1 MRRASLH
8 FGPASSLA
16 ASGRSRTG
24 AGPAR
29 ETVGSASAAAASVAA
44 SVRAG
49 GGPASAASRGSVAA
63 TPAQPKAAP
72 ATPSAAAKK
81 KAHVDKPAAPYE
93 TKPPLA
99 TEAGKTNGTSAPA
112 TSAPPSRLDVRA
124 LLAGKRLLL
133 LGGTGFLG
141 KIFWIMLLHHYPEVG
156 RIHLLV
162 RSNKTRTSEER
173 FWKEIATSEALAPL
187 RERYGDG
194 LEAFLREKVSPV
206 DGDVGLPLCGLAESL
221 ITEWRDRIDA
231 VVNIAGVVDFN
242 PPLDEALDTN
252 AFGAQ
257 NLLALCRALGPEGA
271 PVRLMHTSTCYV
283 VGNRDGKIQEDDF
296 ERFPFPRA
304 GELEPSLWDPER
316 EIADCLDLIAQARSR
331 AEDGFRQ
338 SVFLEQ
344 AKRALEKRGEPG
356 SGASLEAELRTVKRK
371 FVEKRLVEAGIE
383 RATHWGWPNIYTY
396 TKSIGEQVIARSG
409 VPYTIVRPA
418 CCESTVRF
426 PFPAWNEGIG
436 TSAPLIY
443 LAFKG
448 QHQVP
453 LADVILDYIPSD
465 IVCAGMLLALAETLE
480 GTNKPVY
487 QLGTSDSNPMTAK
500 RSGELTGIYKRKYYQ
515 RASGNPLVNLIQSYN
530 EVSSVSEKRLDLVGP
545 GALAKG
551 ARAIAGF
558 LKKAPGPL
566 AGAGAQAA
574 RVLDGQA
581 AREEKIDEILRLFM
595 PFTMRQKGPFST
607 ANVRA
612 AFARLSDDDKARL
625 RWDPDALDWRDYWM
639 NQHMPAMEK
648 RVIPW
653 LDERWRRET
662 KALRAHATIASMV
675 DEMADRFGHKLSL
688 ARLEKDGFARVTYL
702 DVRARADA
710 TAARLAALGVKKGD
724 AVVLSGKNHPDWAI
738 AYFGI
743 VRAGAVAVPVDPELD
758 PGPFANVARESG
770 AKVAIWDAHVEERV
784 GAEARAAG
792 AAGPLIVLTLAD
804 ATAEDASL
812 RRPDVIVEETDLA
825 SVIFT
830 SGTTGK
836 PKGVKLTHGN
846 FTSLIAALAPVFPIS
861 TSDRTMSV
869 LPLHHTFEFTCGLLL
884 PFSRGARIQYLDEL
898 TGERLSEGLKL
909 GRATAM
915 VGVPAL
921 WQLLER
927 RIVQQVES
935 KGRAASTIFEW
946 GTELNRLLGRTLG
959 VDAGRLLF
967 GTVHQGLGGSI
978 KFLISG
984 GAALPKETQKLFNG
998 LGLRLAEGYGL
1009 TEAAPV
1015 LTVQKP
1021 STRPAYGKVG
1031 RPIPGVE
1038 LKIQD
1043 PDEQGVGEIV
1053 ARGPNVMQGYTDP
1066 EATAQVLDAYGWL
1079 RTGDLGKIDRSG
1091 QLAIVGRVKDV
1102 IVTAT
1107 GENVYPDDVERALGE
1122 IEGIVELAVVGVEA
1136 PKGGERVACLA
1147 VPERAPE
1154 SVIEA
1159 EPDAYTET
1167 RSERRDQA
1175 MRALRAAIAK
1185 LPYGQQPSIVY
1196 LYDAPLARTATRK
1209 VKRGEVQAI
1218 LRRLIAAST
1227 PQEDA
1232 AGTTPVRV
1240 AIAAVSGRA
1249 QREVIPQATLAG
1261 DLGFDSLMLTELLEA
1276 LETRLKVTID
1286 PPALAAARTVEDVER
1301 LVEGLRAAAAE
1312 ERGKKRRAIEGRDAG
1327 PAPLVL
1333 PEPVQEIAKDAIGH
1347 VQDFFYGTM
1356 MRPRVT
1362 GSAFIPQN
1370 RNTIVV
1376 SNHSSHLDMGFVRH
1390 ALGVYGEDI
1399 VSLAAQDYFFDKGLK
1414 RAYFENLTNLA
1425 ALDRKGGSRASI
1437 RQAEAIVR
1445 KGKTVLIFP
1454 EGTRSDTG
1462 EVQDF
1467 KPLVGHLAL
1476 NTGTDIL
1483 PVFLGGTFAAMPKG
1497 AVVPRQRAIAARIG
1511 MPLEIAHLRR
1521 LTEGMTQA
1529 DAVRAVTR
1537 LARDAVLALRDGTM
1551 LDLSKVEKLE
1561 DGGARKEPE
1570 HPLVRLFGELE
1581 HKFKP
1586 AAVDRPVS
1594 FYFTLGNDEHAKWTV
1609 KVDKERCEIRPGKPD
1624 GGVADCVLKTSADIF
1639 TKIVR
1644 EAYVPGPAEFMSGAV
1659 KSNDVGLLFEFQ
1671 KAFQLS

>member
-1 MRRASLH
+1 MGTEH
-8 FGPASSLA
+8 GTTN
-16 ASGRSRTG
+16 GIG
-24 AGPAR
+24 
-29 ETVGSASAAAASVAA
+29 
-44 SVRAG
+44 
-49 GGPASAASRGSVAA
+49 
-63 TPAQPKAAP
+63 AP
-72 ATPSAAAKK
+72 ATRA
-81 KAHVDKPAAPYE
+81 PAAP
-93 TKPPLA
+93 
-99 TEAGKTNGTSAPA
+99 
-112 TSAPPSRLDVRA
+112 LDVREQ
-124 LLAGKRLLL
+124 LRGKRLLV

-162 RSNKTRTSEER
+162 RSNEKRTSEER
-173 FWKEIATSEALAPL
+173 FWKEIIGSEALAPL
-187 RERYGDG
+187 REAYGSK
-194 LEAFLREKVSPV
+194 LEEFLAERVEPI
-206 DGDVGLPLCGLAESL
+206 DGDVGLPLCGISEETIAG
-221 ITEWRDRIDA
+221 WRGKIDA

-257 NLLALCRALGPEGA
+257 NLVSLCRALGADEAHPA
-271 PVRLMHTSTCYV
+271 RLMHTSTCYT
-283 VGNRDGKIQEDDF
+283 VGNREGKILEDDF

-316 EIADCLDLIAQARSR
+316 EIADGLDLVAQAKSR
-331 AEDGFRQ
+331 AEDAFRQ
-338 SVFLEQ
+338 SVFLDQ
-344 AKRALEKRGEPG
+344 AQRALEQRGEPAH
-356 SGASLEAELRTVKRK
+356 GAPLEAELRNVKRK
-371 FVEKRLVEAGIE
+371 FVEKRLVEAGVE

-409 VPYTIVRPA
+409 VPFTITRPA
-418 CCESTVRF
+418 CCESTLAF
-426 PFPAWNEGIG
+426 PFPGWNEGIG

-453 LADVILDYIPSD
+453 LSEAILDYIPSD
-465 IVCAGMLLALAETLE
+465 VVCAGMILALAELLE
-480 GTNKPVY
+480 GTQRPIY
-487 QLGTSDSNPMTAK
+487 QLGASDTNPMTAK
-500 RSGELTGIYKRKYYQ
+500 RSGELTGLYKRKYFQ
-515 RASGNPLVNLIQSYN
+515 RASGNPLVNLLQSYN
-530 EVSSVSEKRLDLVGP
+530 EISAISERRLDLVGP
-545 GALAKG
+545 GAMAKG
-551 ARAIAGF
+551 ARAIAGL
-558 LKKAPGPL
+558 LKKAPGPI

-574 RVLDGQA
+574 RALDGAA
-581 AREEKIDEILRLFM
+581 AREEKIDEILRLFV
-595 PFTMRQKGPFST
+595 PFTMKQKGPFSC

-612 AFARLSDDDKARL
+612 AFARLSDEDKRRL
-625 RWDPDALDWRDYWM
+625 PWAPEKIDWRDYWM

-662 KALRAHATIASMV
+662 KPLRAHATVASMV
-675 DEMADRFGHKLSL
+675 DEMAERFGHKLAL

-702 DVRARADA
+702 EVRARADA
-710 TAARLAALGVKKGD
+710 TAARLAALGAKKGD
-724 AVVLSGKNHPDWAI
+724 MVVLSGKNHPDWAI

-743 VRAGAVAVPVDPELD
+743 VRAGAVAVPIDPELE
-758 PGPFANVARESG
+758 PGPFANVVRESG
-770 AKVAIWDAHVEERV
+770 AKLAIWDAHVEGRV
-784 GAEARAAG
+784 GAEARAAAG
-792 AAGPLIVLTLAD
+792 ALAVMPFD
-804 ATAEDASL
+804 EATCEDASL
-812 RRPDVIVEETDLA
+812 RRPDVVVEDGDLA

-846 FTSLIAALAPVFPIS
+846 FTSLIAALAPIFPIS
-861 TSDRTMSV
+861 ARDRTMSV

-927 RIVQQVES
+927 RIIQQVES
-935 KGRAASTIFEW
+935 KGRVASTIFEW
-946 GTELNRLLGRTLG
+946 GTELNRVLGRTLG
-959 VDAGRLLF
+959 IDAGRLLF
-967 GTVHQGLGGSI
+967 GPVHQGLGGSI

-984 GAALPKETQKLFNG
+984 GAALPKETQKLFSG

-1021 STRPAYGKVG
+1021 SSRPAYGKVG

-1066 EATAQVLDAYGWL
+1066 EATAQVLDADGWL
-1079 RTGDLGKIDRSG
+1079 RTGDLGKIDRQG

-1122 IEGIVELAVVGVEA
+1122 IDKIVELAVVGVEA

-1147 VPERAPE
+1147 VPEHAPE
-1154 SVIEA
+1154 SVLEA
-1159 EPDAYTET
+1159 EPDAYTES
-1167 RSERRDQA
+1167 RAERRDDA
-1175 MRALRAAIAK
+1175 MRALRAAIGK
-1185 LPYGQQPSIVY
+1185 LPFGQQPSIVY
-1196 LYDAPLARTATRK
+1196 LYDAPLPRTATRK
-1209 VKRGEVQAI
+1209 VKRNEVQAI

-1227 PQEDA
+1227 PQEGA
-1232 AGTTPVRV
+1232 EGGTPVRL
-1240 AIAAVSGRA
+1240 AIAAVSGRSR
-1249 QREVIPQATLAG
+1249 REVVPSASLAG

-1276 LETRLKVTID
+1276 LEARLKVTID
-1286 PPALAAARTVEDVER
+1286 PQALVAARTVDDVER
-1301 LVEGLRAAAAE
+1301 LVESLRAEPAEKNAA
-1312 ERGKKRRAIEGRDAG
+1312 KKRAIEGRDAE

-1333 PEPVQEIAKDAIGH
+1333 PEPVRDAAKEAIGKI
-1347 VQDFFYGTM
+1347 QDFFYGQM
-1356 MRPRVT
+1356 MRPKVIGR
-1362 GSAFIPQN
+1362 AFIPQN

-1390 ALGVYGEDI
+1390 ALGTYGEDI

-1437 RQAEAIVR
+1437 RQAEEIVR
-1445 KGKTVLIFP
+1445 RGKTVLVFP
-1454 EGTRSDTG
+1454 EGTRSETG
-1462 EVQDF
+1462 EIQDF

-1476 NTGTDIL
+1476 GTDTDIL
-1483 PVFLGGTFAAMPKG
+1483 PLFLGGTYAAMPKG
-1497 AVVPRQRAIAARIG
+1497 AAIPRQRELTARIG
-1511 MPLEIAHLRR
+1511 MPLRIEDLRR
-1521 LTEGMTQA
+1521 LTAGMTQA

-1537 LARDAVLALRDGTM
+1537 LARQAVLALRDGGM
-1551 LDLSKVEKLE
+1551 LDLARLERLE
-1561 DGGARKEPE
+1561 DEGAKEPE

-1586 AAVDRPVS
+1586 AALDRAVS
-1594 FYFTLGNDEHAKWTV
+1594 FYFTLGSDAHAKWTV
-1609 KVDKERCEIRPGKPD
+1609 KVDRERCEIRPGKPD
-1624 GGVADCVLKTSADIF
+1624 GGAADCVLKTSADIF

-1659 KSNDVGLLFEFQ
+1659 KSNDVGLLLEFQ
-1671 KAFQLS
+1671 KAFQLGG